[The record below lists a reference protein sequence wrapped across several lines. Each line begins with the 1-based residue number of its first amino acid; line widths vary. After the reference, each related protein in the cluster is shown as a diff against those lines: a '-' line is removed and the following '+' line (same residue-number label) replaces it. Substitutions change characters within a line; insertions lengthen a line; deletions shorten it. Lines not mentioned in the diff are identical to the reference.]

1 LSIDSQIVHYSVRV
15 KFSSRLNPSLAA
27 YWLDRIG
34 YSCLLHFPADR
45 LFLRQPL
52 ARHTVIVFG
61 RKIKERIRSKQG
73 GNRTRTG
80 RNRAAA
86 FRNALWNRLQHW
98 TTFITCRGTLSVASS
113 GGHLPLHYYACNRD
127 ATLDVILYLVQE
139 EYPESLQV
147 TNSSGKRPID
157 LAKRPPLHEVVAW
170 LESALAGG
178 VAFELLSSPQ
188 LSVPAVI
195 ELTSILPPRRS
206 SHRYH
211 YTLSMHPPSTK
222 KDLARSRV
230 SRRAYQRPHYRPTAT
245 RELCCPT

>member
-157 LAKRPPLHEVVAW
+157 LAKRPPTSRSCSLVGIRLGWWSCLRAPLIAAAVGTSCHRIDIDPPASSQQPSLSLHPVNA
-170 LESALAGG
+170 
-178 VAFELLSSPQ
+178 SSF
-188 LSVPAVI
+188 
-195 ELTSILPPRRS
+195 
-206 SHRYH
+206 
-211 YTLSMHPPSTK
+211 
-222 KDLARSRV
+222 D
-230 SRRAYQRPHYRPTAT
+230 
-245 RELCCPT
+245 